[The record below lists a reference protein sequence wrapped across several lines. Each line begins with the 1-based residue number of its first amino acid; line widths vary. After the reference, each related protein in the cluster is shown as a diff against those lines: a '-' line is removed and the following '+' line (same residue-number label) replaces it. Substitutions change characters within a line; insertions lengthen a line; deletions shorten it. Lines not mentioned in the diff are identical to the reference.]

1 MKMKVIKVIYQAD
14 NFVPSAYTHL
24 QVDIEIQNVSK
35 VGDRDHQWKAL
46 ETYQRGLGST
56 GIQKKKKR
64 KLIPSSSKFVVQEI
78 LNIN

>member
-14 NFVPSAYTHL
+14 NFVTSAYTHL
-24 QVDIEIQNVSK
+24 QVDIEIQNISK

-56 GIQKKKKR
+56 GIQKKK
-64 KLIPSSSKFVVQEI
+64 E
-78 LNIN
+78 N